1 MSFINTEVAVEAVM
15 TWLPHML
22 YTQCLDLIPACI
34 SCMYI
39 IYLFIFW
46 LYLPNKKDKSLENSV
61 WAWIATNIYF
71 FVFSST
77 KTRTDLQAKILFSG
91 KKKQW
96 T

>member
-22 YTQCLDLIPACI
+22 YTQFVILDLIPAFI

-61 WAWIATNIYF
+61 WSLDCYKYILFCLFQYQN
-71 FVFSST
+71 
-77 KTRTDLQAKILFSG
+77 KTDLQAKILFSG
-91 KKKQW
+91 KKK
-96 T
+96 